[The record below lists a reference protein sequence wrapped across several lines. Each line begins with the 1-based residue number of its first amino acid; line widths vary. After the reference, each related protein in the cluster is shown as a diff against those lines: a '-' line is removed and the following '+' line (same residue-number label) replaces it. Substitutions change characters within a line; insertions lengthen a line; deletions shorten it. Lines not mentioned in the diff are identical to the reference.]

1 MNHAMPLQGRFS
13 FKTLKVDGGFKMHP
27 RLVMTNML
35 GGSVFKAYL
44 TADKMILQF
53 LQYFFKCLDNY
64 LLNSVNEI

>member
-1 MNHAMPLQGRFS
+1 MPIQ
-13 FKTLKVDGGFKMHP
+13 GGFSLESVKVNGGFQMHA
-27 RLVMTNML
+27 RVVMTHML

-44 TADKMILQF
+44 TSIEMIFKF

>member
-1 MNHAMPLQGRFS
+1 MPIQGGFS
-13 FKTLKVDGGFKMHP
+13 FKPVKVDSCFKMHT
-27 RLVMTNML
+27 RVVMAHML

-44 TADKMILQF
+44 TANKMILKF